1 MKPHPSI
8 VAHRGYHHKDRNL
21 PGRPLE
27 NTLRAFE
34 EAWKMGYTYCECDVN
49 MTTDGEFFIWHD
61 PIWSTDALLDKS
73 SPVIGKPVA
82 TCDSDTVF
90 NTVVLLD
97 GSHPCK
103 LVDALECAKRLTQ
116 GNDIKQLIL
125 ELKFYSA
132 QKEICG
138 KFAYLLT
145 KFLFQERPDLLPHV
159 AIIMSFDMDLM
170 RCVAMRYGLNR
181 RSPKLMFLT
190 SHLTFDVTN
199 EHAVKKALAM
209 KDDTGIDGLYLCFE
223 EIMLKRGYIP
233 ERNLRELTEEMAI
246 GIWGCPSDQGK
257 IDSLIK
263 KGVGF
268 VNSDL
273 E

>member
-1 MKPHPSI
+1 MNPHPSI
-8 VAHRGYHHKDRNL
+8 VAHRGYHHKDRNR

-27 NTLRAFE
+27 NTLSAFE

-73 SPVIGKPVA
+73 SPAKGMA
-82 TCDSDTVF
+82 LAECNSDMVF
-90 NTVVLLD
+90 NTVVLRD

-103 LVDALECAKRLTQ
+103 LVDVLECAKRLTQ
-116 GNDIKQLIL
+116 GNDVKQLIL
-125 ELKFYSA
+125 ELKLYSG
-132 QKEICG
+132 QKEIRG
-138 KFAYLLT
+138 KFANLLME
-145 KFLFQERPDLLPHV
+145 FLFDERPDLLPHV
-159 AIIMSFDMDLM
+159 AIIMSFDLDLM
-170 RCVAMRYGLNR
+170 RCVARNYGLSR
-181 RSPKLMFLT
+181 RPLLMFLT
-190 SHLTFDVTN
+190 SHLTFDATS

-233 ERNLRELTEEMAI
+233 EKNLRELTEEMSI